1 MTKVEI
7 DNLINNTFELAYMAG
22 RWRGQVDLEKHMEND
37 SYFDAFLG
45 VIYDDKHSMPL
56 HTVTGAEDFNR
67 PVKYLL
73 RSDNWRNGV
82 TKSSLK
88 DLEEAKEIL
97 KNKLYENI

>member
-1 MTKVEI
+1 MNKAEI
-7 DNLINNTFELAYMAG
+7 DTIIDNTFELAYMAG

-37 SYFDAFLG
+37 SYFDSFLG
-45 VIYDDKHSMPL
+45 VVYDSKHSMPL
-56 HTVTGAEDFNR
+56 HTVGGAEDFTK
-67 PVKYLL
+67 PVKYNL

-82 TKSSLK
+82 TKSSLQ